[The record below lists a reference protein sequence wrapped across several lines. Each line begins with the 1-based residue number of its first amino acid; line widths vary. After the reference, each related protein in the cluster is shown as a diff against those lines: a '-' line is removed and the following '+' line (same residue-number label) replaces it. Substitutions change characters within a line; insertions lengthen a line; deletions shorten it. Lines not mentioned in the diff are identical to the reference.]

1 MTESYIQQCF
11 TPISDVTA
19 GVLSAV
25 KGRTPALTSLVRS
38 GMVAPNDQTQKHK
51 HLQTAANDKTH
62 TKGEMQQKAHHSP
75 KSFLRFLLL
84 YVVLLFVYFGMHFSG
99 LYVF

>member
-1 MTESYIQQCF
+1 
-11 TPISDVTA
+11 
-19 GVLSAV
+19 
-25 KGRTPALTSLVRS
+25 
-38 GMVAPNDQTQKHK
+38 MVAPNDQTQKHK

-84 YVVLLFVYFGMHFSG
+84 YVVLLFVGVAYCSCLFWNAF
-99 LYVF
+99 LRFVCVLAFVVFLELAFF